1 MLLLK
6 LVSYTLTVICFNI
19 HLILSNDVGNESSP
33 TEGVMHDDRPIIG
46 ILSQKITEKFT
57 PDVTNDSTYIA
68 ASYVKWL
75 EGAGAQVIP
84 ILSTYSKKK
93 VLKLVRSLNG
103 VVFPGGAA
111 PLDDSNYA
119 RTARWIFNEAI
130 RINDFEKR
138 PIPIWGTCLGFE
150 VLNVLG
156 SGERADDILTVYD
169 AEDLLLPV
177 DFTKEAFDSR
187 MFKDIEMGLMRKL
200 MFSKLSLHMHQ
211 AGINPDIYEKNSR
224 IRKMFTVLATNLD
237 KKGKE
242 FVSVIEGNH
251 FSYHCFLIL
260 RLKNVYFINCNNF
273 GKYFQKIC
281 LNKLKKKLFF
291 LL

>member
-1 MLLLK
+1 MFLLK
-6 LVSYTLTVICFNI
+6 LVFYTFAVVCFGILT
-19 HLILSNDVGNESSP
+19 SGVGDGSSP
-33 TEGVMHDDRPIIG
+33 NEGIMHDDRPIIG

-93 VLKLVRSLNG
+93 ILKLVRSLNG
-103 VVFPGGAA
+103 VLFPGGAA
-111 PLDDSNYA
+111 PLNDSNFA
-119 RTARWIFNEAI
+119 RAARWIFNEAI

-138 PIPIWGTCLGFE
+138 PFPIWGTCLGFE
-150 VLNVLG
+150 ALNVLG
-156 SGERADDILTVYD
+156 SGESPKDVLEVYD
-169 AEDLLLPV
+169 AENLLLPV
-177 DFTKEAFDSR
+177 DFTKEAFDSK
-187 MFKDIEMGLMRKL
+187 MFKGIEMSLMRKL

-237 KKGKE
+237 RKGKE
-242 FVSVIEGNH
+242 YVSVIEGNYI
-251 FSYHCFLIL
+251 SQY
-260 RLKNVYFINCNNF
+260 
-273 GKYFQKIC
+273 
-281 LNKLKKKLFF
+281 
-291 LL
+291 

>member
-1 MLLLK
+1 MFFFK
-6 LVSYTLTVICFNI
+6 LIFYTFTVVCFSI
-19 HLILSNDVGNESSP
+19 HLILTNNVGDGSNPV
-33 TEGVMHDDRPIIG
+33 EGIVHDDRPIIG

-57 PDVTNDSTYIA
+57 PNVTDDSTYIA

-93 VLKLVRSLNG
+93 ILKLVRSLNG
-103 VVFPGGAA
+103 VLFPGGAA

-119 RTARWIFNEAI
+119 RAARWVFNEAI

-138 PIPIWGTCLGFE
+138 PFPIWGTCLGFE
-150 VLNVLG
+150 GLNVLG
-156 SGERADDILTVYD
+156 SGERVEDIITPYD
-169 AEDLLLPV
+169 AENLLLPI

-187 MFKDIEMGLMRKL
+187 MFKEIDMPLMRKL

-242 FVSVIEGNH
+242 FVSVIEGN
-251 FSYHCFLIL
+251 YI
-260 RLKNVYFINCNNF
+260 
-273 GKYFQKIC
+273 
-281 LNKLKKKLFF
+281 
-291 LL
+291 